1 MGKSFDEKELF
12 SNLFFNI
19 LKKCYFVYHGYTCF
33 FVYHG
38 PTCYKSVFFFQKK
51 DKAEIIRI
59 SKITN
64 CRPPLS
70 SCFFY
75 PTYVIPHVSFILVFQ
90 VPAK

>member
-1 MGKSFDEKELF
+1 MGKSFDEKGELF

-19 LKKCYFVYHGYTCF
+19 LTKCYFVYHGS
-33 FVYHG
+33 
-38 PTCYKSVFFFQKK
+38 TCYKSVFFFQKK

-59 SKITN
+59 SKIIN

-70 SCFFY
+70 PCFFY

>member
-1 MGKSFDEKELF
+1 MKKESYFLTYF
-12 SNLFFNI
+12 SIFS
-19 LKKCYFVYHGYTCF
+19 
-33 FVYHG
+33 
-38 PTCYKSVFFFQKK
+38 KSVILCIMDLLVFLCIMDLLVTKSAFFFQKK

-59 SKITN
+59 SEIIN

-70 SCFFY
+70 PCFFY